1 MDRCHRHS
9 ARAAGTARGSRA
21 ARAARARCLAGAVTA
36 ALLLTACGG
45 QVYEAEEWEGPGQN
59 EQIGDVLLR
68 YARLA
73 APPVDD
79 EPIPAGT
86 DVPLYLWLV
95 NEGQDEDAL
104 VSVSTEAAAEVI
116 VVDAGGQ
123 QLEFPLPLPP
133 EEDVQLGVD
142 DMHLVA
148 LGVEQPLRAGDTIP
162 MTFVF
167 RDAGE
172 LTTGVHVQVSVP
184 QD

>member
-1 MDRCHRHS
+1 MDRCNRL
-9 ARAAGTARGSRA
+9 ATRGSRA
-21 ARAARARCLAGAVTA
+21 IRTPRASRARCLAGAVTA

-45 QVYEAEEWEGPGQN
+45 PVYEAEEWEGPGQN
-59 EQIGDVLLR
+59 EKVGDVLLR

-86 DVPLYLWLV
+86 DVPLYLWLI

-104 VSVSTEAAAEVI
+104 VSVSTDAAAEVI
-116 VVDAGGQ
+116 VVDAEGRL
-123 QLEFPLPLPP
+123 LEFPVPLPP

-142 DMHLVA
+142 DMHLVV
-148 LGVEQPLRAGDTIP
+148 LGIEVPLRAGDTIP

-172 LTTGVHVQVSVP
+172 LTTGVHAQVPLP